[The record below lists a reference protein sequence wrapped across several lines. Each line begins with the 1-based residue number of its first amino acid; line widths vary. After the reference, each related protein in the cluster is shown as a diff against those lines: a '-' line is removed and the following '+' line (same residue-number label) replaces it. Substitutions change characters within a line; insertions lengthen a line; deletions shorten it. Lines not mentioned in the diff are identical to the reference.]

1 MKKGF
6 LLADNK
12 EKKKRTQQRVVA
24 DGSSESGIPK
34 KDTRCIK
41 TKKPPQTTGSLSMKG
56 GFLLRSASR
65 RKCNQSE
72 GRKIDDK
79 ATNQQ
84 CTAHNKRRNNSA
96 TPSAA
101 LLGFEDSLYKPD
113 GCDRHTNGDIVP
125 TPSLIVATDAEESK
139 CSHSPPLIVETDG
152 RPIEEISET
161 IVCGEDPENGD
172 NNADCNNQGSIIS
185 ADTTAD
191 TKDAFAFANEVS
203 KFLSRLRRALKSSNQ
218 SKKRDKGS
226 TIGIK
231 QFVNEQSANLI
242 KTFVEQNL
250 CTAPSIEKGTLLR
263 QLWTLILQH
272 ILFRKKKKH
281 SRSTNSVSSQL
292 ALGIGVLEFC
302 TPFGLALESIAD
314 YLSSLANSIIVK
326 PNQNAKQCKIDGMG
340 AILLLRCHFCCI
352 SKALEDN
359 NTCSKEQPV
368 TNSTYTFQRIETE
381 TIMML
386 NKILHPLRSIIL
398 DGQKRTIL
406 STIAADAFFELIEI
420 FARVCALRC
429 DTSIASPH
437 NIIWKDTVLPCM
449 EEVIDMKRHWLTQ
462 KEADISVLR
471 YHCSAAIMN
480 EWLNKSRH
488 FIDCLAEPMSPDA
501 YRQLILIFSG
511 VKYQYP
517 DASELAWVRIGGVA
531 QSLCQHEGLMAE
543 GKKLEAADF
552 LLAISSDSSSKLDLG
567 DNMIL
572 VRAFVSLFAKNDKAF
587 RVLSNVVC
595 GEESQNERMFSHLLD
610 ILRIYSH
617 NEGAQG
623 GRSEVYVINPMMKAL
638 CDIVTQLLVQKP
650 AMLLSHEVQCLR
662 QRFCLI

>member
-6 LLADNK
+6 LLADNNK

-24 DGSSESGIPK
+24 DGSSDSSISK
-34 KDTRCIK
+34 SDRCIK
-41 TKKPPQTTGSLSMKG
+41 TKKPPQTAGSGAGSLSMKG
-56 GFLLRSASR
+56 GFLLRSTSR
-65 RKCNQSE
+65 RKFNQSE

-79 ATNQQ
+79 ATNQ
-84 CTAHNKRRNNSA
+84 CTTAVNKRRNDSA

-101 LLGFEDSLYKPD
+101 LLEFEDSLDKSD
-113 GCDRHTNGDIVP
+113 DSNIHTNEGVIP
-125 TPSLIVATDAEESK
+125 TPSLIVTTDAEESK
-139 CSHSPPLIVETDG
+139 CSHSDRPPLIVETGG

-161 IVCGEDPENGD
+161 IVCEEDPENGD
-172 NNADCNNQGSIIS
+172 NNADCNNEGNNIS
-185 ADTTAD
+185 ANTTAD
-191 TKDAFAFANEVS
+191 TKDDFAFANEVS

-242 KTFVEQNL
+242 RSFVEQNL
-250 CTAPSIEKGTLLR
+250 CTVPSIEKGLLLR
-263 QLWTLILQH
+263 QLWTLILQD
-272 ILFRKKKKH
+272 IASASQLGQKKKH
-281 SRSTNSVSSQL
+281 SRSTNSIISSQL

-314 YLSSLANSIIVK
+314 YLIHLANSIIVQQD
-326 PNQNAKQCKIDGMG
+326 QNAKQCKIDAMG

-359 NTCSKEQPV
+359 NTCSKEPLV
-368 TNSTYTFQRIETE
+368 TNSTYTFQRIETD
-381 TIMML
+381 TLMML
-386 NKILHPLRSIIL
+386 NKIALPLQSIIL

-406 STIAADAFFELIEI
+406 STIAADALFELIEV

-429 DTSIASPH
+429 DTSIAPPH

-471 YHCSAAIMN
+471 YHCSAAIMD

-501 YRQLILIFSG
+501 YRQLILNFSG

-531 QSLCQHEGLMAE
+531 QSLCQHEGLMAD

-587 RVLSNVVC
+587 RVLSS
-595 GEESQNERMFSHLLD
+595 GEESQNELMFSHLLD
-610 ILRIYSH
+610 TLQMYSQ
-617 NEGAQG
+617 NEEAQG
-623 GRSEVYVINPMMKAL
+623 ERSEARELVRAVEVIREFNK
-638 CDIVTQLLVQKP
+638 
-650 AMLLSHEVQCLR
+650 
-662 QRFCLI
+662 